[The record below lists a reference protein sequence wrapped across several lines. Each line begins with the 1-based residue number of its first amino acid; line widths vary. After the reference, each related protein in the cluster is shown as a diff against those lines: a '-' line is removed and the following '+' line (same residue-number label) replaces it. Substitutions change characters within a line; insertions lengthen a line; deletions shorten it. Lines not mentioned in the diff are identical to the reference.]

1 MGRDQVTAGLG
12 CCHRYDSGIELSS
25 WRCIIDEI
33 ETRTL
38 DEQDT
43 AVVRRRMHA
52 GELTAWLSATYGT
65 LTLHLQRI
73 GVPTIGPPFVR
84 YLERGDHVDVEAGLP
99 TAERITPKDE
109 VKLSSLP
116 EGPVAATWSRG
127 SPDELEQ
134 AFERL
139 AAWMERTGVE
149 PVGAP
154 WAAHHID
161 PMSVPEH
168 ASWATEVLQPFRE

>member
-1 MGRDQVTAGLG
+1 M
-12 CCHRYDSGIELSS
+12 
-25 WRCIIDEI
+25 
-33 ETRTL
+33 
-38 DEQDT
+38 
-43 AVVRRRMHA
+43 RRRMHA
-52 GELTAWLSATYGT
+52 SELVAWLSATYGV

-73 GVPTIGPPFVR
+73 GVPTVGPPFAR
-84 YLERGDHVDVEAGLP
+84 YHEHGDHVDVEAGLP

-116 EGPVAATWSRG
+116 GGPVAATWPRG

-134 AFERL
+134 AFETL

-154 WAAHHID
+154 WAVHHID
-161 PMSVPEH
+161 PTALPER
-168 ASWATEVLQPFRE
+168 ASWASEVVQPFRE